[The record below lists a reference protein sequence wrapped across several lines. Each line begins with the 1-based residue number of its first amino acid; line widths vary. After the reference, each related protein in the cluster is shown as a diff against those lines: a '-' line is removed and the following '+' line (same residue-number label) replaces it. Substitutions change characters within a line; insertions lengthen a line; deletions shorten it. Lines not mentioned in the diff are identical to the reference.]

1 MSSYGKVSGRATSS
15 SEARNFTAK
24 LGNISPIQHYKTSNT
39 ASGMMAT
46 YNYDNSNTKHAND
59 EANLHHTQPVGSKL
73 VDLHTPRTI
82 PTELDNNHRQYSP
95 SAASSVDSSPPIV
108 INRHLEQIVKCS
120 LCHNKPVTPHLCPCC
135 SKIVCLPCIKRW
147 LVDQGKSNCP
157 NCRASIHMNQ
167 MVNCKFVS
175 EISTELE
182 KLQSHIHS
190 KKEKNLV
197 STPRH
202 VVEQCSHHDLP
213 LIYYCE
219 TCKVA
224 ICSDC
229 AMFEDKHKSHSFKKV
244 SEVYKECVEVVKSE
258 SNSVNTRLKD
268 LNTLI
273 INIEENIK
281 MITKSKDETL
291 KSINETVEEIRGN
304 LETLY
309 KTKLSSLV
317 SQKNLIIDEIT
328 MLEQLNKEL
337 GKQIETSPQCVLI
350 QKTPDIVRVVDEIN
364 KKPPISFSKISVEHS
379 FPNELVP
386 TFEGG
391 QFRIENYFEKV
402 KTTEVIYSDPININ
416 GLLWRLKIYPN
427 GTGLAKGVFIS
438 VFLEMYKGLTEPK
451 KYHYKVEMINR
462 KDTTKNIERSFAS
475 IYECGECWGYNRFFR
490 VSELISNGFVDP
502 EEDVLILNF
511 FVRPTSY
518 FEKCLEQSRYIKE
531 LEDFKKSHLVSE
543 SLSSPVMNRELA
555 PLSETPLTN
564 KNDLEQNQSTGVQ
577 LQTWTDPSSTED
589 PNLSPIVETFSTPFI
604 TEDDVCVPS
613 SVSPKL
619 PKEELFTSQSVPQNT
634 NELDHSNIS
643 LSSDEEDAPLP
654 ESAWK
659 PVEPGFSIPHVGNQ
673 SQEEISTSQQQIT
686 PLDDQ

>member
-1 MSSYGKVSGRATSS
+1 MSSYGKAPGRAASS
-15 SEARNFTAK
+15 SEARNFTGK
-24 LGNISPIQHYKTSNT
+24 IGNISPIQHYKNNT
-39 ASGMMAT
+39 AASGLMAT
-46 YNYDNSNTKHAND
+46 YNYENTNSKHAND
-59 EANLHHTQPVGSKL
+59 EANLHHTQPAGSKF
-73 VDLHTPRTI
+73 DLHTPRTI
-82 PTELDNNHRQYSP
+82 SSELDNRQYSP
-95 SAASSVDSSPPIV
+95 SATSSVDSSPPIV

-120 LCHNKPVTPHLCPCC
+120 LCHNKPTTPHLCPCC

-157 NCRASIHMNQ
+157 NCRASLHMNQ

-175 EISTELE
+175 EISSELE
-182 KLQSHIHS
+182 KLQSQIHS
-190 KKEKNLV
+190 RKEKTIT
-197 STPRH
+197 STPRNII
-202 VVEQCSHHDLP
+202 EQCSNHDLP

-219 TCKVA
+219 TCKAA

-229 AMFEDKHKSHSFKKV
+229 AMFEDKHKAHSFKKV

-258 SNSVNTRLKD
+258 SNSVNVRLKD

-273 INIEENIK
+273 INIDENIK

-317 SQKNLIIDEIT
+317 SQKNLIIDEIS

-364 KKPPISFSKISVEHS
+364 KKPPITFSKISVDHS

-386 TFEGG
+386 AFEGG
-391 QFRIENYFEKV
+391 QFKIENYFEKV
-402 KTTEVIYSDPININ
+402 KSTEVIYSEPININ
-416 GLLWRLKIYPN
+416 GLLWRLKVYPN

-438 VFLEMYKGLTEPK
+438 VFLEMYKGLSEPK
-451 KYHYKVEMINR
+451 KYHYKVEMINTR
-462 KDTTKNIERSFAS
+462 DPAKNIERSFAS
-475 IYECGECWGYNRFFR
+475 IFECGECWGYNRFFR
-490 VSELISNGFVDP
+490 VSELISNGFVNP
-502 EEDVLILNF
+502 EEDVLTLNF

-531 LEDFKKSHLVSE
+531 LEDFKKSHVALE
-543 SLSSPVMNRELA
+543 SSSSPGMNEELA
-555 PLSETPLTN
+555 PHSETPLFD
-564 KNDLEQNQSTGVQ
+564 KNSLEEHQNGGQQ
-577 LQTWTDPSSTED
+577 QNWIASSTAED
-589 PNLSPIVETFSTPFI
+589 PNLSPIESFSTPFI
-604 TEDDVCVPS
+604 TEDDLA
-613 SVSPKL
+613 SVSPKQR
-619 PKEELFTSQSVPQNT
+619 KEESFAFQSPHNI
-634 NELDHSNIS
+634 NDLDHSSNIS
-643 LSSDEEDAPLP
+643 LSSDEEENAPLP
-654 ESAWK
+654 ETAWK

-673 SQEEISTSQQQIT
+673 SHEEISSTSQPQIT
-686 PLDDQ
+686 PFEDDQSTNQ